1 MPSFLP
7 HRINIYQWM
16 KFLTL
21 CPCASEPTILYNQE
35 TYLLSTG
42 FCCVCV
48 CLCPSEGGGTIA
60 PDCAPSSIFD
70 TSRVKRNTGRRI
82 HTPRYTIDPFL
93 LFLFYP
99 QLFSLSLSLFLW
111 ISSTNFFSGNIAR
124 KYTSFS
130 YKNKLSAKHS
140 LFQRIVTTIGENRS
154 LKSVA

>member
-1 MPSFLP
+1 MSQRSYITRK
-7 HRINIYQWM
+7 RIYYR
-16 KFLTL
+16 
-21 CPCASEPTILYNQE
+21 P
-35 TYLLSTG
+35 G
-42 FCCVCV
+42 FVV
-48 CLCPSEGGGTIA
+48 YVCPSEGGGTIA

-70 TSRVKRNTGRRI
+70 TSRVKRNTDRRI
-82 HTPRYTIDPFL
+82 HTPRYTIDDPFL

-154 LKSVA
+154 LKSVAWKGVECEEFVKRNLLESIPY

>member
-1 MPSFLP
+1 MSQRSYITRK
-7 HRINIYQWM
+7 RIYYR
-16 KFLTL
+16 
-21 CPCASEPTILYNQE
+21 P
-35 TYLLSTG
+35 G
-42 FCCVCV
+42 FVVCVCV
-48 CLCPSEGGGTIA
+48 SIRRRRYNCAWLC
-60 PDCAPSSIFD
+60 SIKYFRYKSCQTQYGPKD
-70 TSRVKRNTGRRI
+70 THTAI
-82 HTPRYTIDPFL
+82 HTIDDPFL

-154 LKSVA
+154 LKSVAWKGVECEEFVKRNLLESIPY

>member
-48 CLCPSEGGGTIA
+48 CVHPKEAVQLRLIVLHQVFSIQVVSNAIRAEGYTHR
-60 PDCAPSSIFD
+60 DTLQTTLSSSSYFIRSF
-70 TSRVKRNTGRRI
+70 S
-82 HTPRYTIDPFL
+82 
-93 LFLFYP
+93 LFLF
-99 QLFSLSLSLFLW
+99 FFGSLPR
-111 ISSTNFFSGNIAR
+111 ISFRETSHENTRVFPTKINYLRSTVFFNALLQQSEKTGR
-124 KYTSFS
+124 
-130 YKNKLSAKHS
+130 
-140 LFQRIVTTIGENRS
+140 
-154 LKSVA
+154 

>member
-82 HTPRYTIDPFL
+82 HTPRYTLQTTLSSSSYFIRSFFL
-93 LFLFYP
+93 
-99 QLFSLSLSLFLW
+99 SLSLSFFGSLPR
-111 ISSTNFFSGNIAR
+111 ISFRETSHENTRVFPTKINYLRSTVFFNALLQQSEKTGR
-124 KYTSFS
+124 
-130 YKNKLSAKHS
+130 
-140 LFQRIVTTIGENRS
+140 
-154 LKSVA
+154 